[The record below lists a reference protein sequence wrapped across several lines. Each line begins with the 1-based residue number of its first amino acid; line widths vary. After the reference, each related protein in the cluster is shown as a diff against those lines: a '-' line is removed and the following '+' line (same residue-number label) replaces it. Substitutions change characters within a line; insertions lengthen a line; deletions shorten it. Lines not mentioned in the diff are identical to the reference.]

1 MRLPFRVFVVKYKY
15 VISQNQISKNVG
27 HREGKAE
34 RMTIGVLVSGIM
46 DDYTEYICKGVRRAA
61 KEEKA
66 DVIIFPGKYI
76 DRDLSENRELR
87 YEYQYH
93 TVFAY
98 AKHRRIDALVI
109 AADCIGCFTSQ
120 KRIMEMLGEYRD
132 VPCILVAS
140 KKEGYP
146 GVIFDNYQGIK
157 DGLEYLIRENGCRKF
172 AMVGGSAENVDASE
186 RKQAFIS
193 VLQENGIPF
202 EERMFVEGNLTRR
215 SGDVFARLLDRNPDV
230 EAVFCVNDD
239 TAMGLYEEIRS
250 RGKYVGRDIAVL
262 GYDDTTEAAH
272 VSPPLSS
279 VRADSARLGE
289 EAVHMACAAARG
301 EQVESRVLPTRFIKR
316 KSIPDATEYTN
327 KNNFYRLEDFDVH
340 FDEIFHRSISEET
353 KEKMIR
359 TRIAYKRLMMAF
371 VRNAMQGF
379 KRPEGSEEISL
390 CADEFINTGGVKYAD
405 VDILL
410 AHLESAYKVLRGM
423 QARDEGR
430 TQLRDLFFDLY
441 RKTVRAMNVLVGDM
455 EQEKIK
461 ESYDMKVFVQ
471 EILQFEKGKDQS
483 YGVLLERL
491 EWLGIRNAKL
501 YMLKQPMLH
510 LFREEYAAPEA
521 LYLKA
526 ELKDGVVS
534 TVPSMQQKKDFDV
547 IFRNE
552 TEEISYRVL
561 LPIFSDETIYGVLLS
576 DMTDALHDNGELLV
590 NQMSAAV
597 KMLKLLEANEKIQQQ
612 LEDNLAALKDSNI
625 RLDTL
630 SKSDVLTGI
639 YNRRGFYDV
648 AQQMIDACRK
658 NRQAVLAVYVDM
670 NNLKIINDRY
680 GHEEGDHSLKLI
692 GTFLK
697 EMVEQQGVAGRIG
710 GDEYAFAMA
719 FDGCDGGDAVLERL
733 YRKFEEYNESS
744 DKDYNITVSA
754 GACVMQPDRQITL
767 KDALLQA
774 DERLYLVKQQRK
786 KDVAKHH

>member
-1 MRLPFRVFVVKYKY
+1 MRDEIKRL
-15 VISQNQISKNVG
+15 
-27 HREGKAE
+27 
-34 RMTIGVLVSGIM
+34 TIGVLVSGIT

-61 KEEKA
+61 REENA
-66 DVIIFPGKYI
+66 DVIVFPGKYI
-76 DRDLSENRELR
+76 DRDLSDHRELR

-93 TVFAY
+93 TVFTY
-98 AKHRRIDALVI
+98 ARNRQIDALVI

-120 KRIMEMLGEYRD
+120 KRILELLEEYRD
-132 VPCILVAS
+132 FPCILVAS
-140 KKEGYP
+140 KKEGYT

-157 DGLEYLIRENGCRKF
+157 DGLEYLIHECGCRRF
-172 AMVGGSAENVDASE
+172 AMVGGSAENVDACE

-193 VLQENGIPF
+193 VLRENGIPF
-202 EERMFVEGNLTRR
+202 EDKMFVEGNLTRR
-215 SGDVFARLLDRNPDV
+215 SGDVFAMILDRNPDV

-239 TAMGLYEEIRS
+239 TAAGLYEEIKK
-250 RGKYVGRDIAVL
+250 RGKSVGKDIAVL
-262 GYDDTTEAAH
+262 GYDDTMEAAH
-272 VSPPLSS
+272 TSPPLSS
-279 VRADSARLGE
+279 VRADSAWLGE

-301 EQVESRVLPTRFIKR
+301 EHVESKVLPTKFIKR
-316 KSIPDATEYTN
+316 KSISDTMSHAGREGSYS
-327 KNNFYRLEDFDVH
+327 LEDFDIH

-353 KEKMIR
+353 KEKMVR
-359 TRIAYKRLMMAF
+359 TRAAYKRLMLSF
-371 VRNAMQGF
+371 VRNAMNGF
-379 KRPEGSEEISL
+379 QDPESSAEISL

-410 AHLESAYKVLRGM
+410 AHLERGYKVLRGI
-423 QARDEGR
+423 QFSDEGR

-455 EQEKIK
+455 ELQKIK

-501 YMLKQPMLH
+501 YMLKQPALH
-510 LFREEYAAPEA
+510 LFREAYPAPDE

-534 TVPSMQQKKDFDV
+534 TIPALQQRIEFDS
-547 IFRNE
+547 IYLNTTGE
-552 TEEISYRVL
+552 TCYRVL
-561 LPIFSDETIYGVLLS
+561 LPLFSDETVYGVLLC

-625 RLDTL
+625 KLDTL

-639 YNRRGFYDV
+639 YNRRGFYDA
-648 AQQMIDACRK
+648 AQRLIDACREK
-658 NRQAVLAVYVDM
+658 QQAVLAVYVDM

-697 EMVEQQGVAGRIG
+697 EMVGQQGVAGRIG
-710 GDEYAFAMA
+710 GDEYAFATA
-719 FDGCDGGDAVLERL
+719 YDRDGGGDEVLEHL
-733 YRKFEEYNESS
+733 YQKFEKYNERS
-744 DKDYNITVSA
+744 DKEYNITVSA
-754 GACVMQPDRQITL
+754 GACVLQPDRQITL
-767 KDALLQA
+767 KEALLQA
-774 DERLYLVKQQRK
+774 DERLYLVKQKRK